1 MAAAAPPDMD
11 PDWPFE
17 VRPLHPALGAEV
29 LGIDLDRA
37 ASPELF
43 PAIHAAWL
51 RYRVLAFRGLEVAP
65 ASQVAFAARF
75 GRVQVHVMNRYHG
88 YPDHPELYVLS
99 NLDKDGKPSGRHPD
113 KGTLAWHTDG
123 SWNAPCGHSTFMYAE
138 RPSKA
143 GGETHFCDM
152 YGAYDGLSAAWKAR
166 VETLRVFHNLDF
178 SRNRRHGHEPL
189 SAAQKAKIPP
199 VAWPLVRTHPETG
212 RKALYLGDHAEWVE
226 GMDYDEGRALIDEM
240 NRLFTPEHL
249 VYRHRYAPGDF
260 VFWDNRCTL
269 HKATGY
275 DTARET
281 RVMRRCTVLVDAP
294 Y

>member
-1 MAAAAPPDMD
+1 MTAAAPPDMD

-17 VRPLHPALGAEV
+17 VRPLGPALGAEI
-29 LGIDLDRA
+29 LGVDLDRA
-37 ASPELF
+37 ASAEVF

-51 RYRVLAFRGLEVAP
+51 RYQVLAFRGLEVTP

-75 GRVQVHVMNRYHG
+75 GAVQVHVMNQYHG
-88 YPDHPELYVLS
+88 ESDHPELYVLS
-99 NLDKDGKPSGRHPD
+99 NLDERGKPSGKHPD
-113 KGTLAWHTDG
+113 KGTLEWHTDG
-123 SWNAPCGHSTFMYAE
+123 SWNAPSGHSTFMYAE

-152 YGAYDGLSAAWKAR
+152 YGAYEGLSAEWKAR
-166 VETLRVFHNLDF
+166 VAPLRVFHSLDF

-189 SAAQKAKIPP
+189 SAAQKAQIPP
-199 VAWPLVRTHPETG
+199 VAWPLVRVHPETG

-226 GMDYDEGRALIDEM
+226 GMDYDEGRALIDEI
-240 NRLFTPEHL
+240 NRLITPEHL

-269 HKATGY
+269 HKATPY
-275 DTARET
+275 DTAKDI